1 PARGDAR
8 HRRANPEFAR
18 LVTRGANDAAL
29 GGRASDNHR
38 FAAKRRAIA
47 LFDGCIKSVHIKM
60 KYHPAHNLE
69 TDASI
74 WGILSFSLKSA
85 LLLTWR
91 VNEGYLT
98 RSGPPDL
105 DHLLLLRFFAFCFQG
120 VPPGFGA

>member
-1 PARGDAR
+1 VHDVGRLRFVRVHARRHKDPIWAEPARGDAR

-91 VNEGYLT
+91 VNEG
-98 RSGPPDL
+98 
-105 DHLLLLRFFAFCFQG
+105 
-120 VPPGFGA
+120 